1 MKDQARKLVL
11 LDSLRL
17 RAASYDI
24 RDMKE
29 LIDILQREAT
39 DKLTTAKMD
48 VVQLYQGEIR
58 AFKRILSELEPR
70 QVEKSK

>member
-1 MKDQARKLVL
+1 
-11 LDSLRL
+11 
-17 RAASYDI
+17 
-24 RDMKE
+24 MKE